1 MKNSVINAA
10 STILSILLIQ
20 SCSSLQ
26 LMGWQPPAEP
36 ENIMVLR
43 KKSESDSCNTGNR
56 LALDICTNTSR
67 VPKYDWT
74 YVGLSAG
81 DNYGAYHYIANA
93 SRSTYDKNIVDY
105 EMMSIKLSP
114 SDSYS
119 GELPHK
125 VGYITARG
133 ELRIICST
141 KQPTPEF
148 KDDDGYYYDARSAYM
163 TEEEFKDTYKNMFEY
178 SNLPEE
184 RQKELYDAEKDYQT
198 GKMEDN
204 IAMWLCKTS
213 K

>member
-1 MKNSVINAA
+1 M
-10 STILSILLIQ
+10 
-20 SCSSLQ
+20 
-26 LMGWQPPAEP
+26 
-36 ENIMVLR
+36 
-43 KKSESDSCNTGNR
+43 
-56 LALDICTNTSR
+56 DICTNTSR

-81 DNYGAYHYIANA
+81 DGYGEYHYIANA

-114 SDSYS
+114 SDSSS

-133 ELRIICST
+133 DLRIICST

-148 KDDDGYYYDARSAYM
+148 KDDNGYYSDSMTAYI
-163 TEEEFKDTYKNMFEY
+163 TEEEFIRGGSPNDALSMDSYKKMFKY

-184 RQKELYDAEKDYQT
+184 RQKELYDADKDYQT
-198 GKMEDN
+198 GKMEYN

-213 K
+213 N